1 MVIGKPHAL
10 ALRELLK
17 EYRSDSYTPSRDID
31 NEVMAEL
38 EVAGL
43 VRQKTPLKWTLT
55 YSGLSIAELLEDLYN
70 QGPKPYSE
78 DENEVKGEIVI
89 KEGRGLPEPEDWP
102 DDFRF
107 IGSEIMAMI
116 DAADK
121 AERVGPKSEKHLI
134 ERGLAI
140 RVWDTDKK
148 KEMVILSEAASNILK
163 IYKNAHPRLIIDDE
177 LAEFIRKVPMGPTT
191 SDRLPLGSHYEHML
205 EGMRLIAYSAPI
217 SDVYIFT
224 ALGQAIKNTLL
235 NGGFSSGTVI
245 SEDIMWS
252 LANHVDGVQI
262 PQEALSR
269 LKELAYIDNNGEL
282 LKAGEWLL
290 EAFRV
295 WHDGPRKDIW
305 TIAIEKEEVEVLET
319 IDKLNQRYAETKSE
333 SDMPTFENLRN
344 RMIDKRIEE
353 YKALIERYGK
363 KIKDIPQKYRKIAEA
378 FQQAKDLKRWYDDN
392 FMLREELFS
401 LESFDLIES
410 TEEKNREIFRLTEFG
425 RMIIE
430 DQKDNKRS
438 ISSTAVKAITMTKK
452 TFSSPSIEWLN
463 EAKEAGLIGNFE
475 ATSSGQLYAKLSET
489 INRKPHLT
497 NFEAKILKLI
507 PAKGITIDEVYNL
520 KELKDYEK
528 DKIKWAIEKLEA
540 RRIIEVLPDGNI
552 IETPIGQKI
561 DSAVSGVPDSFANP
575 VNPVLMRMLIS
586 LRSAGTL
593 YVKER
598 KIRVLPKNIKKAQ
611 KISNLSEE
619 AFYEALKIARTA
631 GFVGSN
637 SITTSGV
644 ELLEA
649 FDMMKATVDD
659 GLFSFTE

>member
-1 MVIGKPHAL
+1 
-10 ALRELLK
+10 
-17 EYRSDSYTPSRDID
+17 
-31 NEVMAEL
+31 
-38 EVAGL
+38 
-43 VRQKTPLKWTLT
+43 
-55 YSGLSIAELLEDLYN
+55 
-70 QGPKPYSE
+70 
-78 DENEVKGEIVI
+78 
-89 KEGRGLPEPEDWP
+89 
-102 DDFRF
+102 
-107 IGSEIMAMI
+107 
-116 DAADK
+116 
-121 AERVGPKSEKHLI
+121 
-134 ERGLAI
+134 
-140 RVWDTDKK
+140 
-148 KEMVILSEAASNILK
+148 
-163 IYKNAHPRLIIDDE
+163 
-177 LAEFIRKVPMGPTT
+177 
-191 SDRLPLGSHYEHML
+191 
-205 EGMRLIAYSAPI
+205 
-217 SDVYIFT
+217 
-224 ALGQAIKNTLL
+224 
-235 NGGFSSGTVI
+235 
-245 SEDIMWS
+245 
-252 LANHVDGVQI
+252 
-262 PQEALSR
+262 
-269 LKELAYIDNNGEL
+269 
-282 LKAGEWLL
+282 
-290 EAFRV
+290 
-295 WHDGPRKDIW
+295 
-305 TIAIEKEEVEVLET
+305 
-319 IDKLNQRYAETKSE
+319 
-333 SDMPTFENLRN
+333 
-344 RMIDKRIEE
+344 
-353 YKALIERYGK
+353 
-363 KIKDIPQKYRKIAEA
+363 
-378 FQQAKDLKRWYDDN
+378 
-392 FMLREELFS
+392 
-401 LESFDLIES
+401 
-410 TEEKNREIFRLTEFG
+410 
-425 RMIIE
+425 MIIE

-598 KIRVLPKNIKKAQ
+598 KIRVLPKNIRKAQ

-619 AFYEALKIARTA
+619 AFYEALKVARTA